1 MFVRDYITWVIYEGS
16 GSPRLNKIARG
27 IMCVYCPFS
36 YELRQKMAA
45 NPLFKEM
52 FEHYDVKLA
61 QKLHHLYNVIQKLN
75 ASGVPVPEE
84 IIEHRKFIEGK

>member
-1 MFVRDYITWVIYEGS
+1 
-16 GSPRLNKIARG
+16 
-27 IMCVYCPFS
+27 
-36 YELRQKMAA
+36 MAA

-61 QKLHHLYNVIQKLN
+61 QKLHHLDNVIQKLN
-75 ASGVPVPEE
+75 ASGIPVPDE